1 MGTILVEH
9 KEPFWQKLYL
19 GSPILCR
26 IFLYYKIFLVVI
38 INTICLGTCWITVE
52 ALFQKIFPSNELI
65 PLANMIS
72 VLLFSFSGLP
82 VFVKEIKV
90 QGVQAVEK
98 KREKRSKHDP
108 RKRDDHCYVLQVI
121 NDKSCRYRVLL
132 KKKVQ
137 QSIIT

>member
-1 MGTILVEH
+1 M
-9 KEPFWQKLYL
+9 
-19 GSPILCR
+19 
-26 IFLYYKIFLVVI
+26 
-38 INTICLGTCWITVE
+38 
-52 ALFQKIFPSNELI
+52 
-65 PLANMIS
+65 
-72 VLLFSFSGLP
+72 
-82 VFVKEIKV
+82 

-137 QSIIT
+137 QSIIILSK

>member
-1 MGTILVEH
+1 
-9 KEPFWQKLYL
+9 
-19 GSPILCR
+19 
-26 IFLYYKIFLVVI
+26 
-38 INTICLGTCWITVE
+38 
-52 ALFQKIFPSNELI
+52 
-65 PLANMIS
+65 MIS
-72 VLLFSFSGLP
+72 VLLFSFSELP

-132 KKKVQ
+132 KKEGSTINNYLDTSSVQ
-137 QSIIT
+137 ISAEM

>member
-1 MGTILVEH
+1 MQDFPLLQNISCCYHQHNL
-9 KEPFWQKLYL
+9 FRYL
-19 GSPILCR
+19 LNYCR
-26 IFLYYKIFLVVI
+26 GFIS
-38 INTICLGTCWITVE
+38 E
-52 ALFQKIFPSNELI
+52 IFPFNELI

-72 VLLFSFSGLP
+72 VLLFFFSELP

-98 KREKRSKHDP
+98 KREKRSKRDP

-137 QSIIT
+137 QIINNYLDTSSVQISAEM